1 MEVFQK
7 AGGIMTK
14 SNFVIVTPK
23 TKVFDVALAI
33 INGEVSGIPV
43 VDDDKKI
50 VGIITEFDI
59 IRAVKQGKDI
69 KNITTED
76 IMSKN
81 PITVNEDTPV
91 SDITNILETKNI
103 IRVLVVDKSGKL
115 VGIVS
120 RRDILKGVTEI
131 EGAPQIWWGK
141 F

>member
-43 VDDDKKI
+43 VDDDKKV

-59 IRAVKQGKDI
+59 IRARVTLI
-69 KNITTED
+69 PFFWFI
-76 IMSKN
+76 
-81 PITVNEDTPV
+81 
-91 SDITNILETKNI
+91 ILVEK
-103 IRVLVVDKSGKL
+103 LFLPFKSFRYQQFL
-115 VGIVS
+115 S
-120 RRDILKGVTEI
+120 
-131 EGAPQIWWGK
+131 
-141 F
+141 

>member
-43 VDDDKKI
+43 VDDDKKV

-59 IRAVKQGKDI
+59 IRAIKKGKDI
-69 KNITTED
+69 KVINTEE
-76 IMSKN
+76 IMTKK
-81 PITVNEDTPV
+81 PITVNEDTALIEIV
-91 SDITNILETKNI
+91 DILETKHV
-103 IRVLVVDKSGKL
+103 IRVPVVDKSGKL

-120 RRDILKGVTEI
+120 RRDVLKGITEFN
-131 EGAPQIWWGK
+131 GAPQIWL
-141 F
+141 